1 MCADTSK
8 TDPLTPEQ
16 RARAEAAKCA
26 AVMFRGA
33 GHGRGDDIVAV
44 AEYILTGARR
54 STIATLRS
62 EIRASPG
69 GDVAA
74 ALGGSGA

>member
-1 MCADTSK
+1 MCADTTK

-44 AEYILTGARR
+44 AEYILTGHRR
-54 STIATLRS
+54 VTSASATWRS
-62 EIRASPG
+62 SLAAPV
-69 GDVAA
+69 DVAPSSEPVA
-74 ALGGSGA
+74 